1 MPSHTEENYLKAIF
15 SLNESGI
22 GATTN
27 AIAEKLETKAS
38 SVSDMLK
45 RLKEKKLI
53 HYKKYQAVNLSEEGK
68 KVAISIIRKHR
79 LWEYFLVEKL
89 HFKWDEVHEIAE
101 QLEHIQSTELTDKLD
116 SYLEHPKMDPHGDPI
131 PDKNGNF
138 PMKLSETLDE
148 CLSEATAIII
158 GVKDHS
164 SNFLSYLDR
173 LNIELGTEV
182 LIKSINAFDKSIEIS
197 IEKASEITISNEV
210 AKNLFIRLKT

>member
-101 QLEHIQSTELTDKLD
+101 Q
-116 SYLEHPKMDPHGDPI
+116 
-131 PDKNGNF
+131 
-138 PMKLSETLDE
+138 
-148 CLSEATAIII
+148 
-158 GVKDHS
+158 
-164 SNFLSYLDR
+164 
-173 LNIELGTEV
+173 
-182 LIKSINAFDKSIEIS
+182 
-197 IEKASEITISNEV
+197 
-210 AKNLFIRLKT
+210 